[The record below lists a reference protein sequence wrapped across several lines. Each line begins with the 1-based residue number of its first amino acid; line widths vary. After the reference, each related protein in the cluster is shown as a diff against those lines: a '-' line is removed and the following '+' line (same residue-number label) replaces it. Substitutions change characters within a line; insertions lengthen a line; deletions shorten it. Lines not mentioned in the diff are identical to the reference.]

1 MNRRL
6 KITMMMSALALGYQ
20 LANAA
25 PPQDDVPSMV
35 VRFGDLDLT
44 RSDGIAA
51 LYGRLKNAA
60 ETVCAPQDA
69 ADLPSKRLF
78 ETCWTDAL
86 SRAVLKVN
94 RASLTAYYCARYKS
108 GCNGS
113 ILVARK

>member
-44 RSDGIAA
+44 RSDGVAA
-51 LYGRLKNAA
+51 LYGRLKHAA
-60 ETVCAPQDA
+60 QTVCAPQDGG
-69 ADLPSKRLF
+69 DLPSKRRY

-94 RASLTAYYCARYKS
+94 QAGLTAYYCARLKG
-108 GCNGS
+108 GCSGS